1 MTSDAWYDE
10 QSRLT
15 PASLLDVTFPLTRW
29 GRPGYEAD
37 GVRAFLAE
45 VQAEMVRLVNE
56 RASLWQ
62 EVQRLRRR
70 ILGKENGN
78 DAILFGKDDAH
89 IHAVRILSSAQR
101 TADRY
106 VADAQAYSGRLTEE
120 ARVRRD
126 EIMVQAQQHADMLLD
141 EARTRARAA
150 AVAAMNHD
158 APLPVTDQE
167 RRAVQGELAYLRT
180 FTEVYRQHLKIY
192 TEDVLRTIED
202 WESKER
208 ATARDIVAGGPAAGG
223 PVAGSPV
230 AGSPVAGGPVVGGPL
245 AGGQV
250 VGGPVVGDPPRGR
263 PRSDR

>member
-10 QSRLT
+10 QNRLSPDQLQT
-15 PASLLDVTFPLTRW
+15 TTFPLTRW
-29 GRPGYEAD
+29 GRHGYEEEP
-37 GVRAFLAE
+37 VRAFLAE
-45 VQAEMVRLVNE
+45 VHAEMVRLINE

-70 ILGKENGN
+70 ILGTSNGN
-78 DAILFGKDDAH
+78 DGVLFGKDDAH

-126 EIMVQAQQHADMLLD
+126 DIMSQAQQHADMLLE

-150 AVAAMNHD
+150 AVAAMDHD
-158 APLPVTDQE
+158 GLPPQTDQE
-167 RRAVQGELAYLRT
+167 RRAIHAELAYLRT
-180 FTEVYRQHLKIY
+180 FSEVYRQHLKIY

-202 WESKER
+202 WASKER
-208 ATARDIVAGGPAAGG
+208 AVSRDASLGGPSRHG
-223 PVAGSPV
+223 
-230 AGSPVAGGPVVGGPL
+230 L
-245 AGGQV
+245 T
-250 VGGPVVGDPPRGR
+250 
-263 PRSDR
+263 

>member
-10 QSRLT
+10 QHRLIPDQLQT
-15 PASLLDVTFPLTRW
+15 VSFPLTRW
-29 GRPGYEAD
+29 PRHGYEEEP
-37 GVRAFLAE
+37 VRAFLAQ
-45 VQAEMVRLVNE
+45 VQAEMVRLINE

-70 ILGKENGN
+70 ILGTTNGN
-78 DAILFGKDDAH
+78 DAVLFGKDDAH

-126 EIMVQAQQHADMLLD
+126 EIMVQAQQHADMLLT
-141 EARTRARAA
+141 EASSRARAA
-150 AVAAMNHD
+150 AVAAMDNEGL
-158 APLPVTDQE
+158 APQTDQE
-167 RRAVQGELAYLRT
+167 RRAVQAELAYLRT
-180 FTEVYRQHLKIY
+180 FSEVYRKHLKIY

-208 ATARDIVAGGPAAGG
+208 AAARDMPARRDIPVRGPNSSGT
-223 PVAGSPV
+223 P
-230 AGSPVAGGPVVGGPL
+230 
-245 AGGQV
+245 
-250 VGGPVVGDPPRGR
+250 
-263 PRSDR
+263 

>member
-10 QSRLT
+10 QDRMSPDQLQT
-15 PASLLDVTFPLTRW
+15 ATFPLTRW
-29 GRPGYEAD
+29 GHHGYEEEP
-37 GVRAFLAE
+37 VRAFLAE
-45 VQAEMVRLVNE
+45 VHSEMVRLINE

-70 ILGKENGN
+70 ILGTSNGN
-78 DAILFGKDDAH
+78 DGVLFGKDDAH

-126 EIMVQAQQHADMLLD
+126 EIMGQAQQHADMLLE

-150 AVAAMNHD
+150 AVAAMDHD
-158 APLPVTDQE
+158 GLPPQTDQE
-167 RRAVQGELAYLRT
+167 RRAVHAELAYLRT
-180 FTEVYRQHLKIY
+180 FSEVYRQHLKIY

-208 ATARDIVAGGPAAGG
+208 AASRDT
-223 PVAGSPV
+223 S
-230 AGSPVAGGPVVGGPL
+230 L
-245 AGGQV
+245 GGQH
-250 VGGPVVGDPPRGR
+250 R
-263 PRSDR
+263 PGIA

>member
-10 QSRLT
+10 QKRLT
-15 PASLLDVTFPLTRW
+15 PGDVEAATFPVARW
-29 GRPGYEAD
+29 GRHGYEEQV
-37 GVRAFLAE
+37 VRAFLAE
-45 VQAEMVRLVNE
+45 VHAEMLRLVNE

-126 EIMVQAQQHADMLLD
+126 EIMVQAQQHADMLLE
-141 EARTRARAA
+141 EAQTRARSA
-150 AVAAMNHD
+150 AVAAMNHEGS
-158 APLPVTDQE
+158 LPPQSDSE
-167 RRAVQGELAYLRT
+167 RRAVQAELAYLRT
-180 FTEVYRQHLKIY
+180 FSEVYRQHLRIY

-202 WESKER
+202 WDSKER
-208 ATARDIVAGGPAAGG
+208 AVSRDARPA
-223 PVAGSPV
+223 
-230 AGSPVAGGPVVGGPL
+230 
-245 AGGQV
+245 
-250 VGGPVVGDPPRGR
+250 D
-263 PRSDR
+263 RSAL

>member
-10 QSRLT
+10 QKRLT
-15 PASLLDVTFPLTRW
+15 PSDVEAVTFPLARW
-29 GRPGYEAD
+29 GRHGFEEQT
-37 GVRAFLAE
+37 VRAFLAD
-45 VQAEMVRLVNE
+45 VHAEMLRLINE

-78 DAILFGKDDAH
+78 DAILFGKEDAH

-126 EIMVQAQQHADMLLD
+126 EIMVQAQQHADMLLE
-141 EARTRARAA
+141 EARTRARSA
-150 AVAAMNHD
+150 AVAAMNQEGS
-158 APLPVTDQE
+158 LPPQSDSE
-167 RRAVQGELAYLRT
+167 RRAMQAELAYLRT
-180 FTEVYRQHLKIY
+180 FSEVYRQHLRIY

-202 WESKER
+202 WDNKER
-208 ATARDIVAGGPAAGG
+208 AVGRDAR
-223 PVAGSPV
+223 
-230 AGSPVAGGPVVGGPL
+230 L
-245 AGGQV
+245 A
-250 VGGPVVGDPPRGR
+250 D
-263 PRSDR
+263 RSAL

>member
-10 QSRLT
+10 QNRLSPDQLQT
-15 PASLLDVTFPLTRW
+15 IAFPLTRW
-29 GRPGYEAD
+29 GRHGYEEEP
-37 GVRAFLAE
+37 VRAFLAE
-45 VQAEMVRLVNE
+45 VHAEMVRLINE

-70 ILGKENGN
+70 ILGTSNGN
-78 DAILFGKDDAH
+78 DGILFGKDDAH

-126 EIMVQAQQHADMLLD
+126 DIMGQAQQHADMLLE

-150 AVAAMNHD
+150 AVAAMDHD
-158 APLPVTDQE
+158 GLPPQTDQE
-167 RRAVQGELAYLRT
+167 RRAVHAELAYLRT
-180 FTEVYRQHLKIY
+180 FSEVYRQHLKIY

-208 ATARDIVAGGPAAGG
+208 AAAREVPAAGQH
-223 PVAGSPV
+223 
-230 AGSPVAGGPVVGGPL
+230 PL
-245 AGGQV
+245 AGQNS
-250 VGGPVVGDPPRGR
+250 PSISWRH
-263 PRSDR
+263 ST

>member
-15 PASLLDVTFPLTRW
+15 PAVLQEVTFPLTRW
-29 GRPGYEAD
+29 GRPGYEVD
-37 GVRAFLAE
+37 GVRTFLAE
-45 VQAEMVRLVNE
+45 VQAEMVHLINE

-141 EARTRARAA
+141 EAQTRARAA

-158 APLPVTDQE
+158 VPLPETDQE
-167 RRAVQGELAYLRT
+167 RRAVQAELAYLRT

-208 ATARDIVAGGPAAGG
+208 AATRDATAGGASRSAYRRQADGQRPA
-223 PVAGSPV
+223 
-230 AGSPVAGGPVVGGPL
+230 
-245 AGGQV
+245 
-250 VGGPVVGDPPRGR
+250 D
-263 PRSDR
+263 

>member
-10 QSRLT
+10 QKRLT
-15 PASLLDVTFPLTRW
+15 PDHLRAVTFPMTRW
-29 GRPGYEAD
+29 GRHGFEEEP
-37 GVRAFLAE
+37 VLAFIAE
-45 VQAEMVRLVNE
+45 VHGEMVRLINE

-89 IHAVRILSSAQR
+89 VHAVRILSSAQR

-126 EIMVQAQQHADMLLD
+126 EIMGQAQQHADMLLE

-150 AVAAMNHD
+150 AVDAMNHD
-158 APLPVTDQE
+158 GLPPQTDQG
-167 RRAVQGELAYLRT
+167 RRAVQAELAYLRT
-180 FTEVYRQHLKIY
+180 FSEVYRQHLKIY
-192 TEDVLRTIED
+192 TEDVLRTIEA

-208 ATARDIVAGGPAAGG
+208 AASLGTPLTGQANPGIARKHSG
-223 PVAGSPV
+223 
-230 AGSPVAGGPVVGGPL
+230 
-245 AGGQV
+245 
-250 VGGPVVGDPPRGR
+250 
-263 PRSDR
+263 

>member
-10 QSRLT
+10 QDRLSPDQLQT
-15 PASLLDVTFPLTRW
+15 ATFPLTRW
-29 GRPGYEAD
+29 GRHGYEEEP
-37 GVRAFLAE
+37 VRAFLAE
-45 VQAEMVRLVNE
+45 VHAEMVRLINE

-70 ILGKENGN
+70 ILGTSNGN
-78 DAILFGKDDAH
+78 DGVLFGKEDAH

-126 EIMVQAQQHADMLLD
+126 DIMSQAQQHADMLLE

-150 AVAAMNHD
+150 AVAAMDHD
-158 APLPVTDQE
+158 GMPPQTDQE
-167 RRAVQGELAYLRT
+167 RRAIHAELAYLRT
-180 FTEVYRQHLKIY
+180 FSEVYRQHLKIY

-202 WESKER
+202 WASKER
-208 ATARDIVAGGPAAGG
+208 AVSPDASL
-223 PVAGSPV
+223 GSPSRH
-230 AGSPVAGGPVVGGPL
+230 GL
-245 AGGQV
+245 T
-250 VGGPVVGDPPRGR
+250 
-263 PRSDR
+263 